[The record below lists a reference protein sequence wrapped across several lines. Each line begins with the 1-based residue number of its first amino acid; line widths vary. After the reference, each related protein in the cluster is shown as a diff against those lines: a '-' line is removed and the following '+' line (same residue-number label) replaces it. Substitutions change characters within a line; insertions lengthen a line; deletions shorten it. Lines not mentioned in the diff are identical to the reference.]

1 MRRVLHL
8 VALLIALAAPVAAQS
23 PATDVAAADRAAI
36 RRIIGEQIEAFRRDD
51 GEAAFG
57 FASPGIQRIFGDA
70 ATFMSMVR
78 GGYQPVYR
86 PREIAFRDLLR
97 FDGQLVQVVAVV
109 GPDGRRVVA
118 LYPMEQQPD
127 GSWRI
132 AGCQLLEPDDEA
144 A

>member
-1 MRRVLHL
+1 MRVLI
-8 VALLIALAAPVAAQS
+8 LLLSAFLSWADPVHAQV
-23 PATDVAAADRAAI
+23 PATDIAAPDRAAI
-36 RRIIGEQIEAFRRDD
+36 QRIISDQIAAFRRDD
-51 GEAAFG
+51 GEGAFG
-57 FASPGIQRIFGDA
+57 MASPGIQRLFGDA
-70 ATFMSMVR
+70 ATFMGMVR

-86 PREIAFRDLLR
+86 PRAFEFRELVRLNE
-97 FDGQLVQVVAVV
+97 QLVQIVAVT
-109 GPDGRRVVA
+109 GPDGRRVLA